1 MGYGLGFPSFGAQH
15 GGVTPHISRILNG
28 TESGF
33 RWDHVDGS
41 EPRAHPLLHPH
52 LVFLLPCHN
61 LDNYVK
67 RH

>member
-1 MGYGLGFPSFGAQH
+1 M
-15 GGVTPHISRILNG
+15 GVTPHISWILNG

-41 EPRAHPLLHPH
+41 EPRAHPLLHPY